1 MTSNPSLLARRSL
14 RAAYIGI
21 VATTLLAIAVL
32 ADRAWAQTDGPAGW
46 YHHMGYG
53 FGHMM
58 GWGWGMYGGIR
69 MILFWI
75 LLIAIALFL
84 LRRFSGGWEYPRNG
98 TSSAQSSALEI
109 LKQRYA
115 KGEISKEEYE
125 ERKRTLM
132 Q

>member
-1 MTSNPSLLARRSL
+1 
-14 RAAYIGI
+14 
-21 VATTLLAIAVL
+21 
-32 ADRAWAQTDGPAGW
+32 
-46 YHHMGYG
+46 MGYG

-84 LRRFSGGWEYPRNG
+84 LRRFSGGWEYPRKG
-98 TSSAQSSALEI
+98 TSSAQSGALEI

-115 KGEISKEEYE
+115 KGEISKEEYD
-125 ERKRTLM
+125 ERRRTLM